1 MNENELQNE
10 AIESEQRVIKFN
22 AETQKKDTEVA
33 IEVKD
38 DDENLTPFYKSSIFG
53 KLFFNWSRYSMTLAN
68 KNPLKIKDFRGIS
81 EEDKSHNLYLALNEK
96 WNLKKNEFRNEKI
109 KENAFYNSILKTY
122 YKRIIIL
129 TILNLCCAL
138 LEYLQIYFYDSV
150 IENFECRESEE
161 GEGDEEE
168 TECPLFPVYVNAI
181 GLVLS
186 KLLTTFFH
194 HQTKFASEVM
204 GVKAANAVAALIYDK
219 VTKSSIFIKNQ
230 VSEGEILN
238 YIQVDSEKL
247 NYLFTS
253 LPAIIIIPINIII
266 SFYALFKLFGISFLV
281 GVAMIVIM
289 VLVIWLVQYFYLK
302 HTKIVL
308 RKKDKRMRIT
318 THSLHI
324 IKVLKLFG
332 WEDEFKANI
341 EEKRNDELINIK
353 RLFNLIA
360 IRNFFNS
367 NLSLLTSLASI
378 GGYTLINGPM
388 DVTTLFTSTQLINE
402 VAGPTIN
409 IPQYIA
415 DLKSLMIS
423 LNRIQNFLIVK
434 DIKQKDEESKD
445 KKEKEEKEVEKTP
458 EKENAKENGKVEED
472 KNEEQANR
480 NDEKNSSDVA
490 IEYINCDFGIK
501 AEDEEEE
508 EKDKKKGKQF
518 EEEEK
523 KESIVLLKGVN
534 LVIKKEE
541 LVIMIGETGSGKTC
555 LINAILNNLDLLNSN
570 QENVKNYHYS
580 PVISYACQDPW
591 IMNGTIRDNIIFYG
605 EYDKEKYNQVI
616 NACQLDKDFENL
628 KHGDLTEVGSTGNNI
643 SGGQRARISLARAIY
658 KEADIYLFDDP
669 IPSVDSYVSV
679 KIFHQ
684 AIVNLLKNKT
694 RIFVTHDTRNLKVS
708 SRIIY
713 MNNFKIEFNG
723 TYDELSKN
731 ENYKDIISDNKENK
745 QVAKLNNEITDIKGE
760 YFTNKDD
767 SFGRLLRD
775 EDQVAGKVTCKIYCE
790 FFKVF
795 GGILFF
801 ILLIFLTLC
810 ISGLSVYGKLF
821 VTDWTDKA
829 EEEEEIKKDENY
841 KFFIKYTL
849 ICFAGLVIQLV
860 KEFLIAYSNYRGTK
874 NLHEDMISNIMN
886 APINLFH
893 DILPI
898 GQILNR
904 LIHDLEKTEEIIW
917 KFNTILI
924 SIIGILTSIY
934 VCFMENRETIYAAP
948 IIIVLALILLFYFI
962 SAGRDLD
969 RLDGTS
975 RSPIVSLF
983 SETILGITTIR
994 TFKQETPSKNKFYK
1008 KLDDH
1013 FGVMLYR
1020 HGTDNWLCMSLDLI
1034 SHIYLT
1040 YVLIRAIVGM
1050 DKFSAAT
1057 VGIMLDYAIEF
1068 SEELLEAFE
1077 QATQVEKS
1085 LISLERCDAF
1095 RHLPCENYENEKLR
1109 QKENDLSE
1117 KSWPREGK
1125 VIFDK
1130 YSMKYRD
1137 DCDLALR
1144 DICIEIKPGEKIGII
1159 GRTGS
1164 GKSSLTLSL
1173 FRIIEAAE
1181 GTIIIDG
1188 RNISDIPLKK
1198 LRRSL
1203 SIVPQEPFL
1212 LEGTL
1217 KTNLDPLNLYSEEE
1231 INEILKNVKL
1241 YEMLEHDSANYKTKL
1256 NGINTEIKEY
1266 GNNLSFGCR
1275 QLLCV
1280 ARAILRKS
1288 KVIILDEATSSVDQ
1302 RTEDIISSAVDN
1314 MFKDSTVITIAHRI
1328 NTVKKCDR
1336 IVVMDEGKIVEIGKP
1351 DELIKDSNSKFFSLY
1366 YKYIGAIE

>member
-1 MNENELQNE
+1 MKENELKIELIETTEN
-10 AIESEQRVIKFN
+10 AINFERES
-22 AETQKKDTEVA
+22 QKTVSQLSWEEKDE
-33 IEVKD
+33 E
-38 DDENLTPFYKSSIFG
+38 ENLTPYYKSTIFG
-53 KLFFNWSRYSMTLAN
+53 KLFFNWSRYSMSLAN
-68 KNPLKIKDFRGIS
+68 KKPLKIKDFGGIAYK
-81 EEDKSHNLYLALNEK
+81 DKSQNLYKALNEK
-96 WNLKKNEFRNEKI
+96 WKEKKEEFKNKNMT
-109 KENAFYNSILKTY
+109 ENTFYNSILKTY
-122 YKRIIIL
+122 YKRIIVL
-129 TILNLCCAL
+129 TVLNLCCAL
-138 LEYLQIYFYDSV
+138 LEYLQIFFYDSI
-150 IENFECRESEE
+150 IENFECLERED
-161 GEGDEEE
+161 GEKE
-168 TECPLFPVYVNAI
+168 TECPLFPVYINAI
-181 GLVLS
+181 GLVLN

-204 GVKAANAVAALIYDK
+204 GVKAANAVTALIYDK
-219 VTKSSIFIKNQ
+219 VTRSSIFIKNQ
-230 VSEGEILN
+230 ISEGEILN

-247 NYLFTS
+247 NFLFTS
-253 LPAIIIIPINIII
+253 LPAIIIIPVNIII
-266 SFYALFKLFGISFLV
+266 SFYALFKLFGISFLI
-281 GVAMIVIM
+281 GVTMIIIM
-289 VLVIWLVQYFYLK
+289 VLIIWLVQYFYLK

-308 RKKDKRMRIT
+308 KKKDKRMRIT

-332 WEDEFKANI
+332 WEDEFKTNI

-353 RLFNLIA
+353 HLFNLIA
-360 IRNFFNS
+360 VRNFVNS

-378 GGYTLINGPM
+378 GGYTLMYGPM
-388 DVTTLFTSTQLINE
+388 DVSTLFTSTQLINE

-409 IPQYIA
+409 IPQYIT

-423 LNRIQNFLIVK
+423 LNRIQDFLIVK
-434 DIKQKDEESKD
+434 DIKLKEEKKGYKKEDEKENIILELN
-445 KKEKEEKEVEKTP
+445 KKKEGKMDENEKEEQMTIVE
-458 EKENAKENGKVEED
+458 D
-472 KNEEQANR
+472 
-480 NDEKNSSDVA
+480 NSSVIA
-490 IEYINCDFGIK
+490 IEYSNCDFGIK
-501 AEDEEEE
+501 LEDEEKNQGKKE
-508 EKDKKKGKQF
+508 DKVLI
-518 EEEEK
+518 EK
-523 KESIVLLKGVN
+523 KEDTILLKGVN
-534 LVIKKEE
+534 LFIKKEE
-541 LVIMIGETGSGKTC
+541 LVTMIGETGSGKTC

-570 QENVKNYHYS
+570 EVNVKYYNCS

-605 EYDKEKYNQVI
+605 KYDKEKYNQVI

-628 KHGDLTEVGSTGNNI
+628 KHGDLTEIGSTGNNI

-658 KEADIYLFDDP
+658 KDADIYLFDDP
-669 IPSVDSYVSV
+669 IPSVDSYVSI

-694 RIFVTHDTRNLKVS
+694 RIFVTHDKRNLKAS
-708 SRIIY
+708 SRIIF

-723 TYDELSKN
+723 TYDEFSKN
-731 ENYKDIISDNKENK
+731 EKYKDILNDNKDN
-745 QVAKLNNEITDIKGE
+745 QQLSKLNSEITDIKGE
-760 YFTNKDD
+760 YFTNKDN
-767 SFGRLLRD
+767 SFGKLLRD
-775 EDQVAGKVTCKIYCE
+775 EDQVAGKVTCKIYCL
-790 FFKVF
+790 FFKIF

-801 ILLIFLTLC
+801 ILLVFLTLC

-829 EEEEEIKKDENY
+829 EKEEEIKKEENY
-841 KFFIKYTL
+841 NLFMKYTL
-849 ICFAGLVIQLV
+849 ICFAGIFITLV

-904 LIHDLEKTEEIIW
+904 LIHDLEKTEQIIW

-924 SIIGILTSIY
+924 SIIGIIVSIY

-948 IIIVLALILLFYFI
+948 INIILAYLLVFYFI

-994 TFKQETPSKNKFYK
+994 TFKQEIPSKNKFYK
-1008 KLDDH
+1008 RLDDH

-1040 YVLIRAIVGM
+1040 FVLIRAIIGM

-1077 QATQVEKS
+1077 QASQVEKS

-1095 RHLPCENYENEKLR
+1095 RNLPCENYENEKLN

-1117 KSWPREGK
+1117 KSWPGEGK
-1125 VIFDK
+1125 VIFNN
-1130 YSMKYRD
+1130 YSMKYRN
-1137 DCDLALR
+1137 DCDLALN
-1144 DICIEIKPGEKIGII
+1144 DINIEINPGEKIGII

-1164 GKSSLTLSL
+1164 GKSSLALSL
-1173 FRIIEAAE
+1173 FRIIEAYK
-1181 GTIIIDG
+1181 GKIIIDN
-1188 RNISDIPLKK
+1188 RNISDVPLKK
-1198 LRRSL
+1198 LRRSI

-1231 INEILKNVKL
+1231 INEVLKNVKL
-1241 YEMLEHDSANYKTKL
+1241 YEILEHDNINFKNKIK
-1256 NGINTEIKEY
+1256 GINTEIKEY

-1288 KVIILDEATSSVDQ
+1288 KVIVLDEATSSVDQ

-1336 IVVMDEGKIVEIGKP
+1336 IVVMDQGKIVEIGKP
-1351 DELIKDSNSKFFSLY
+1351 DELIKNPNSTFYSFY
-1366 YKYIGAIE
+1366 YKYIRAIE